1 MKIALLTIWHC
12 WNYGA
17 ELQTYATVRKLQE
30 MGHEVKVIDF
40 RLQEQQKR
48 TSLIGRLSDFL
59 HDCAPVSRKFNR
71 FWKRYIPSTKHYLSL
86 DELRKDPPK
95 ADLYLVGSDQVWNP
109 QITGKKAAAFFLVFA
124 PGNVEL
130 ASYASSFGTDKWLG
144 DELTTK
150 IAMNQ
155 LNKFKAVSCRERQ
168 GCVILNET
176 FHLDAVHVID
186 PSLLHASYPELTG
199 TIKQQRTLAY
209 YQLTDSPDLTEFA
222 KKKAEEMG
230 LRFVDVN
237 HQSQITSTFSW
248 NRRSVAQW
256 VKAIAESEFVITH
269 SFHGLAMSILYH
281 RPFVVIY
288 NSGNKIS
295 RLVSLLHLAGL
306 ENRLF
311 TSIEDARHS
320 SVWSEPINYQDV
332 DERLAKV
339 RECSIDYLK
348 RITLT

>member
-30 MGHEVKVIDF
+30 MGHEVEVIDF

-48 TSLIGRLSDFL
+48 TSLLGRVSDFM
-59 HDCAPVSRKFNR
+59 HNCAPVSRKFNR
-71 FWKRYIPSTKHYLSL
+71 FWKRYISSTKHYLSL
-86 DELRKDPPK
+86 DELRKDPPR

-109 QITGKKAAAFFLVFA
+109 QITGKKAAAYFLEFA
-124 PGNVEL
+124 PDNAEL

-144 DELTTK
+144 DEEITE
-150 IAMNQ
+150 IATRQ
-155 LNKFKAVSCRERQ
+155 LIKFKGISCREKQ
-168 GCVILNET
+168 GCDILKET

-186 PSLLHASYPELTG
+186 PSLLHGSYPELTG
-199 TIKQQRTLAY
+199 KIKPQKTLAY
-209 YQLTDSPDLTEFA
+209 YQLSESPQLMEFA
-222 KKKAEEMG
+222 KRKAEELG

-248 NRRSVAQW
+248 NRRSVGHW
-256 VKAIAESEFVITH
+256 IKAIAESEFVITH

-311 TSIEDARHS
+311 TTIEDARHS
-320 SVWSEPINYQDV
+320 SVWSESIDYQEV
-332 DERLAKV
+332 DEHLTKA
-339 RECSIDYLK
+339 RESSIDYLRSISQK
-348 RITLT
+348 